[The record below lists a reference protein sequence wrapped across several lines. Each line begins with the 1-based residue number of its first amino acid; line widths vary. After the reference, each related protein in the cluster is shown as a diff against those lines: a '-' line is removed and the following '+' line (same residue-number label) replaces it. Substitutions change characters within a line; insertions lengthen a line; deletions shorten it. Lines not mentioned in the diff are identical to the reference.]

1 MKEIFLEYLNEM
13 IYMLE
18 TYENGWWV
26 NWMKKAYIKYRDE
39 DSIEK
44 FLDAFG
50 GMGSFSDTDFENKC
64 TEYIKT
70 ITVNMGYD
78 IGKNGYADVFEEI
91 KKVLKI
97 EERWIKW
104 CIEANEAQSRYQKAL
119 DEVAFY
125 KYLLENYVPG
135 NLHEITLK
143 YLEPTEGVKLK

>member
-1 MKEIFLEYLNEM
+1 MKEIFLEYLNEL
-13 IYMLE
+13 IYMLKE
-18 TYENGWWV
+18 YENGWWV
-26 NWMKKAYIKYRDE
+26 YWMKKAYIKYRDE

-97 EERWIKW
+97 EERWIRR
-104 CIEANEAQSRYQKAL
+104 CIEVNEVQSSYQKTIN
-119 DEVAFY
+119 EVAFY

-135 NLHEITLK
+135 NLHEINTAYIEQSQNK
-143 YLEPTEGVKLK
+143 SR

>member
-1 MKEIFLEYLNEM
+1 MKKIFLEYLNEM

-26 NWMKKAYIKYRDE
+26 DWMEKAYTKYRDE

-50 GMGSFSDTDFENKC
+50 GMGSFNDTDFENEC
-64 TEYIKT
+64 TNYIIT
-70 ITVNMGYD
+70 ITSNMGYD
-78 IGKNGYADVFEEI
+78 IGQNGYADVFEEI

-97 EERWIKW
+97 EESWIRR
-104 CIEANEAQSRYQKAL
+104 CIEVNEAQSSYQK
-119 DEVAFY
+119 DINEVAFY

-143 YLEPTEGVKLK
+143 YLEPNESMKLN

>member
-26 NWMKKAYIKYRDE
+26 DWMEKAYTKYRDE

-50 GMGSFSDTDFENKC
+50 GMGSFNDTFFENEC
-64 TEYIKT
+64 TKYIKT

-78 IGKNGYADVFEEI
+78 IDKNGDADVFEEI

-97 EERWIKW
+97 EERWIRK
-104 CIEANEAQSRYQKAL
+104 CIETNKKQSTYQKEL
-119 DEVAFY
+119 NEVVFY
-125 KYLLENYVPG
+125 NYLLENYVPG

-143 YLEPTEGVKLK
+143 YLNPTEGVKLR

>member
-1 MKEIFLEYLNEM
+1 MKKNFLEYLNEM

-26 NWMKKAYIKYRDE
+26 DRMEKAYTKYRDE

-50 GMGSFSDTDFENKC
+50 GMGSFNDTYFENEC

-97 EERWIKW
+97 EERWIKR
-104 CIEANEAQSRYQKAL
+104 CIEVNEAQSSYQK
-119 DEVAFY
+119 DINEVAFY